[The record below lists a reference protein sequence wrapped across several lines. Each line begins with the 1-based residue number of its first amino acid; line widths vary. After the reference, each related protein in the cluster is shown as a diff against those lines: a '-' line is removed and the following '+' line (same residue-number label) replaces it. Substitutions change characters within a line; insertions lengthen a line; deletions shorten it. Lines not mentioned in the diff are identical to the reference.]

1 MEESAVDASSRAAKI
16 EKVDEDMRVE
26 VELFGLPRLIAG
38 EREVTLRLKDG
49 ATFRDVVR
57 ALVQQYPG
65 MVGDVVQ
72 VDGETMQA
80 PNILNLDGRRMIQ
93 PHQMDEA
100 LSHGDRVIL
109 MSMSAGG

>member
-1 MEESAVDASSRAAKI
+1 MIEEVD
-16 EKVDEDMRVE
+16 DMRVE

-38 EREVTLRLKDG
+38 EREITLRFEDQ

-57 ALVQQYPG
+57 ALVQQYPD

-72 VDGETMQA
+72 ADGETMQP

-93 PHQMDEA
+93 PHQMDEC
-100 LSHGDRVIL
+100 LSDGDRIIV

>member
-1 MEESAVDASSRAAKI
+1 M
-16 EKVDEDMRVE
+16 KVADETRTCVQ

-38 EREVTLRLKDG
+38 KKEMTLRLEQD

-57 ALVQQYPG
+57 VLARRYPD
-65 MVGDVVQ
+65 MIGDVIQ
-72 VDGETMQA
+72 ADGETLQA

-93 PHQMDEA
+93 ARQMDES
-100 LSHGDRVIL
+100 LSDGDRIIL

>member
-1 MEESAVDASSRAAKI
+1 MGVH
-16 EKVDEDMRVE
+16 

-38 EREVTLRLKDG
+38 DKEVAFSVEEG

-57 ALVQQYPG
+57 LLARRYPG
-65 MVGDVVQ
+65 MIGDVIQ
-72 VDGETMQA
+72 ADGETLQA

-93 PHQMDEA
+93 PQEMDE
-100 LSHGDRVIL
+100 RVGEGERIIL

>member
-1 MEESAVDASSRAAKI
+1 MA
-16 EKVDEDMRVE
+16 DEMGICVR

-38 EREVTLRLKDG
+38 EKEITLRLKQD

-57 ALVQQYPG
+57 ALVRRYPD
-65 MVGDVVQ
+65 MIGDVVQ
-72 VDGETMQA
+72 ADGETLQE

-93 PHQMDEA
+93 AHQMDDSLGA
-100 LSHGDRVIL
+100 GDRIIL

>member
-1 MEESAVDASSRAAKI
+1 LACAVPASSRAARI
-16 EKVDEDMRVE
+16 EKVNEAMRVE
-26 VELFGLPRLIAG
+26 VELYGLPRLIAG
-38 EREVTLRLKDG
+38 KREVALRLKDQ

-57 ALVQQYPG
+57 ALVRQYPD

-72 VDGETMQA
+72 ADGETMHP

-93 PHQMDEA
+93 PHQMDES
-100 LSHGDRVIL
+100 LSDGDRVIV

>member
-1 MEESAVDASSRAAKI
+1 
-16 EKVDEDMRVE
+16 MRVE

-38 EREVTLRLKDG
+38 EREVTLRLEER

-57 ALVQQYPG
+57 TLVRQYPD

-72 VDGETMQA
+72 PDGETMQP
-80 PNILNLDGRRMIQ
+80 PNILNLDGRRMVQ
-93 PHQMDEA
+93 PHQMDES
-100 LSHGDRVIL
+100 LSDGDRIIV